1 MRMLR
6 AKRNE
11 VVVFADTVRFGFL
24 IGHMPGWNR
33 MFWIPLL
40 PLSYTGRRC
49 PLSSSPRV
57 VMYIAMG
64 FMVYLYRYICTFM
77 SSL

>member
-6 AKRNE
+6 AKRSE
-11 VVVFADTVRFGFL
+11 VVFADTVRSGFL

-33 MFWIPLL
+33 MFWIPPFTPFLHWATL
-40 PLSYTGRRC
+40 PPFFIS
-49 PLSSSPRV
+49 RV